1 MEINYSEKKMVSQ
14 KSLKHS
20 KNNIHKISPSHVEW
34 NPISSNK
41 NNKTKTKN
49 KIIIIITIEN
59 NYRNNKII
67 IMMIIILIK

>member
-41 NNKTKTKN
+41 NNKTKN
-49 KIIIIITIEN
+49 KKYN
-59 NYRNNKII
+59 NNNNNNNRK
-67 IMMIIILIK
+67 